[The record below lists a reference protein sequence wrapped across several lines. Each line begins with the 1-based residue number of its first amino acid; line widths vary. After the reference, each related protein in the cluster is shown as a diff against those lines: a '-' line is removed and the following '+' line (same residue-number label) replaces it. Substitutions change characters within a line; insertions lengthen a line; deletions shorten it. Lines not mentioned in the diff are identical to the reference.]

1 MVRIN
6 LLKNTGVQSKPRG
19 RFPRA
24 LIVAGGALVCAGI
37 LVFAAMRGHAWY
49 GAHHQ
54 TARPS
59 QELQVVKPDLA
70 PSTYSNSNMVE
81 EVVKEVN
88 DSRLKLRE
96 SGVLSL
102 PYEQL
107 SFAEKINYEF
117 LFTKNVCE
125 MLART
130 IPGGIGLK
138 SLDIDNFQTVYAAG
152 IGPSKDLIHEM
163 LMSLKNERLTVLPP
177 PYSFIKPN
185 GRDGFRFAFSC
196 KTEFGLNLT
205 DPFVDLSLAP
215 VISRERLPDVVASF
229 SRIARQNRCGVTKGL
244 ILTSTDKVGNYYR
257 SVYQWTGSCAY
268 RDFVKLVAG
277 LYSEKIPCAF
287 KHCSLVAQTAAKV
300 MIDAQ
305 IVITSK
311 E

>member
-6 LLKNTGVQSKPRG
+6 LLKNIAVARKPHG
-19 RFPRA
+19 RFLRTVS
-24 LIVAGGALVCAGI
+24 IAGGALACAG
-37 LVFAAMRGHAWY
+37 LLAFAAMRGYAWY
-49 GAHHQ
+49 NAHQ
-54 TARPS
+54 QMAKP
-59 QELQVVKPDLA
+59 QQDLKVVKRDLT

-96 SGVLSL
+96 SGALNL
-102 PYEQL
+102 PYDQL

-152 IGPSKDLIHEM
+152 ISSSKDLIHEM
-163 LMSLKNERLTVLPP
+163 LMSLKGEKVNVLPP

-185 GRDGFRFAFSC
+185 EKDGFRFAFSC

-205 DPFVDLSLAP
+205 DPLVDLSLASI
-215 VISRERLPDVVASF
+215 VSRDRVPDVLASF
-229 SRIARQNRCGVTKGL
+229 SRIVKLNRCSLSKEIGL
-244 ILTSTDKVGNYYR
+244 VSTDKVGNYYR
-257 SVYQWTGSCAY
+257 SVYQFSGSCSY
-268 RDFVKLVAG
+268 KDFVKLVTG
-277 LYSEKIPCAF
+277 LYVEKTPCAF
-287 KHCSLVAQTAAKV
+287 KHCSLIAQTAAAVKV
-300 MIDAQ
+300 DAQ

>member
-6 LLKNTGVQSKPRG
+6 LLKNTAMQSKHRG
-19 RFPRA
+19 RFLRTV
-24 LIVAGGALVCAGI
+24 IVAGAALSCAGL
-37 LVFAAMRGHAWY
+37 LVFAVMRGYAWY
-49 GAHHQ
+49 GARHQ
-54 TARPS
+54 AAMPS
-59 QELQVVKPDLA
+59 RELQVVKPDLA
-70 PSTYSNSNMVE
+70 PSTYANSNMVE

-102 PYEQL
+102 PYGQL
-107 SFAEKINYEF
+107 SFAEKVNYEF
-117 LFTKNVCE
+117 LFTKNVSE
-125 MLART
+125 MLARA
-130 IPGGIGLK
+130 IPNGIGLK

-152 IGPSKDLIHEM
+152 LGPSKDLIQEM
-163 LMSLKNERLTVLPP
+163 LVSLKGEKMTVLPP

-205 DPFVDLSLAP
+205 DPFVDLSLSQIA
-215 VISRERLPDVVASF
+215 SREHLPDLLASF
-229 SRIARQNRCGVTKGL
+229 SRIARQNHCGFAKGPGL
-244 ILTSTDKVGNYYR
+244 ASTDKVGNYYR
-257 SVYQWTGSCAY
+257 SVYQLTGSCAY

-287 KHCSLVAQTAAKV
+287 KHCSLVAQTAKAVKV
-300 MIDAQ
+300 DAQ

>member
-1 MVRIN
+1 MIRIN
-6 LLKNTGVQSKPRG
+6 LLKNTAVLQRRPLHI
-19 RFPRA
+19 PRA
-24 LIVAGGALVCAGI
+24 VFFAAGGVVCAGI
-37 LVFAAMRGHAWY
+37 LALAGMKGYAWY

-54 TARPS
+54 TAGS
-59 QELQVVKPDLA
+59 AQERQVVKRDLA
-70 PSTYSNSNMVE
+70 PSTYVRSNMVE

-96 SGVLSL
+96 SGMLSL
-102 PYEQL
+102 PYDQL

-125 MLART
+125 MLTRAV
-130 IPGGIGLK
+130 PGGIGLK
-138 SLDIDNFQTVYAAG
+138 SLDMDNFQTVYAAG

-163 LMSLKNERLTVLPP
+163 LVSLKGEKTAVLPP

-205 DPFVDLSLAP
+205 DPCVDLSLSSI
-215 VISRERLPDVVASF
+215 VSRNGLPGTLASF
-229 SRIARQNRCGVTKGL
+229 SRIARQSRIAAAKDISLV
-244 ILTSTDKVGNYYR
+244 STDKVGNYYR
-257 SVYQWTGSCAY
+257 SIYRWTGTCSY
-268 RDFVKLVAG
+268 KDFVRFITG
-277 LYSEKIPCAF
+277 LYNEKIPCAF
-287 KHCSLVAQTAAKV
+287 KHCSLIAQTASTVKV
-300 MIDAQ
+300 ESQ

>member
-6 LLKNTGVQSKPRG
+6 LLKNIAVQRKHNG

-24 LIVAGGALVCAGI
+24 LIIAGGALACAGL
-37 LVFAAMRGHAWY
+37 LVLVAVRGYPWY
-49 GAHHQ
+49 VAHHQ
-54 TARPS
+54 TARSS
-59 QELQVVKPDLA
+59 QELQVVKPDLT

-81 EVVKEVN
+81 EVVKEVS

-138 SLDIDNFQTVYAAG
+138 SLDIENFQTVYAAG

-163 LMSLKNERLTVLPP
+163 LMSLKSERLTVLPP

-205 DPFVDLSLAP
+205 DPFVDLSLAS
-215 VISRERLPDVVASF
+215 ILSRERLPDVLASF
-229 SRIARQNRCGVTKGL
+229 SRIARQNRCSITKGISL
-244 ILTSTDKVGNYYR
+244 VSTDKVGNYYR
-257 SVYQWTGSCAY
+257 SVYQWTGAGAY

-277 LYSEKIPCAF
+277 LYAEKIPFAF
-287 KHCSLVAQTAAKV
+287 KHCSLVAQTATKV